1 MLFSILACNLLNFL
15 MTSTQS
21 ILNPSLVKY
30 ITNYN
35 EIGNKRGPKSLSFY
49 FKKRSY
55 ALLATK
61 IHEE

>member
-1 MLFSILACNLLNFL
+1 

-21 ILNPSLVKY
+21 ILNLSLVKY
-30 ITNYN
+30 VTNYN

-49 FKKRSY
+49 FKKKSY